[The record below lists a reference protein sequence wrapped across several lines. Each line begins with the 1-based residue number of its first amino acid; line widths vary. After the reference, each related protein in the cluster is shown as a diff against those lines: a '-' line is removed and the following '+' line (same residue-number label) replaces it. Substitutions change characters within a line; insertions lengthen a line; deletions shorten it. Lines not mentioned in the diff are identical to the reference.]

1 MNKNKYLGLG
11 RRKSSVA
18 RVILVLGSGV
28 IKINKKDFNDYISS
42 KEIRLETLMPLT
54 LTQNLKKYDV
64 IANVYGGGKSSQ
76 AGAIRLGISRSLLEA
91 EPGSRTIL
99 KKAKLLTRDSRCV
112 ERKKYGLK
120 KARRAP
126 QFSKR

>member
-1 MNKNKYLGLG
+1 MNKNQYFGLG

-18 RVILVLGSGV
+18 RVILVPGSGN
-28 IKINKKDFNDYISS
+28 IKINEREFMDYISS
-42 KEIRLETLMPLT
+42 KEVRLETIMPLKLTKT
-54 LTQNLKKYDV
+54 LDKYDV
-64 IANVYGGGKSSQ
+64 IANVYGGGTTSQ
-76 AGAIRLGISRSLLEA
+76 AGAIRLGISRSLLEV
-91 EPGSRTIL
+91 EPSLRIIL
-99 KKAKLLTRDSRCV
+99 KKASLLTRDSRCV

>member
-99 KKAKLLTRDSRCV
+99 KKLN
-112 ERKKYGLK
+112 Y
-120 KARRAP
+120 
-126 QFSKR
+126 